1 MVGDIVD
8 FELQND
14 GTGFIHTIQK
24 RRNYLSRKAPR
35 IKGAGYRGE
44 RLEQVVAAN
53 IDELFVVVSVSEPD
67 FNNKVIDRFLVTGE
81 SSNIDVSIII
91 NKIDLG
97 LEKFIREWV
106 ELYKSI
112 GYNVYLTS
120 ALTKK
125 GINSLKKELKG
136 KISLFWGHSGVG
148 KSSIL
153 NVMYPGLDLR
163 TGLISSFTDK
173 GTHTTVTSEMLN
185 VKPDTYIIDTPGI
198 REVEPYG
205 VKKENL
211 GHYFPEFLSYI
222 NYCRFNTCTHQ
233 HEPGCAVIK
242 AVEEDK
248 ISVYRYE
255 SYLKIL
261 ETIEEDII
269 FK

>member
-1 MVGDIVD
+1 MK
-8 FELQND
+8 Q
-14 GTGFIHTIQK
+14 
-24 RRNYLSRKAPR
+24 
-35 IKGAGYRGE
+35 
-44 RLEQVVAAN
+44 
-53 IDELFVVVSVSEPD
+53 
-67 FNNKVIDRFLVTGE
+67 
-81 SSNIDVSIII
+81 
-91 NKIDLG
+91 
-97 LEKFIREWV
+97 
-106 ELYKSI
+106 
-112 GYNVYLTS
+112 
-120 ALTKK
+120 
-125 GINSLKKELKG
+125 LKG

-153 NVMYPGLDLR
+153 NVMYPDLNLR

-185 VKPDTYIIDTPGI
+185 VKQDTYIIDTPGI

-222 NYCRFNTCTHQ
+222 NDCKFNTCTHQ

-248 ISVYRYE
+248 ISLYRYE

-261 ETIEEDII
+261 GTIEEDII